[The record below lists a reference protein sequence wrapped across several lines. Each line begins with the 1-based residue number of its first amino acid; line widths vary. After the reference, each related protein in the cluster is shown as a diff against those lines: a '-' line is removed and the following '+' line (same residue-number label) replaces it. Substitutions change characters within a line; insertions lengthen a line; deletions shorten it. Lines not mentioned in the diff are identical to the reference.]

1 LIPIDIFDESF
12 VWYWWHTNQSL
23 SFFACGAV
31 CWLYSGAFHYNST
44 SLVCVLWAIIVSDLP
59 LLLLLCPSI
68 LWLFP
73 GCLCSIPYP
82 PHLVHNRSNVILTS
96 YSIRHRCFLLDIYV
110 SCVWYSSIGCVFLYT
125 GQGKFHASTTDTL
138 DYVVSQANLT
148 SENLRNVS
156 DYLNAAKKVDVQSS
170 ILPQDVLSSIDNI
183 QGKINS
189 SATTLSVK
197 TMENQD
203 KIQNVLDIM

>member
-1 LIPIDIFDESF
+1 MFDIS
-12 VWYWWHTNQSL
+12 V
-23 SFFACGAV
+23 
-31 CWLYSGAFHYNST
+31 
-44 SLVCVLWAIIVSDLP
+44 
-59 LLLLLCPSI
+59 
-68 LWLFP
+68 
-73 GCLCSIPYP
+73 
-82 PHLVHNRSNVILTS
+82 
-96 YSIRHRCFLLDIYV
+96 
-110 SCVWYSSIGCVFLYT
+110 GCVFLYT

-148 SENLRNVS
+148 AENLRNVS

-203 KIQNVLDIM
+203 KIQEVLDNM

>member
-1 LIPIDIFDESF
+1 M
-12 VWYWWHTNQSL
+12 
-23 SFFACGAV
+23 
-31 CWLYSGAFHYNST
+31 
-44 SLVCVLWAIIVSDLP
+44 
-59 LLLLLCPSI
+59 
-68 LWLFP
+68 
-73 GCLCSIPYP
+73 
-82 PHLVHNRSNVILTS
+82 
-96 YSIRHRCFLLDIYV
+96 
-110 SCVWYSSIGCVFLYT
+110 
-125 GQGKFHASTTDTL
+125 
-138 DYVVSQANLT
+138 SQANLT

-203 KIQNVLDIM
+203 KIQNVLDNM